1 MSEEKCGG
9 KCSCCQGCG
18 ERVIL
23 SNNPEIN
30 FVSTLTFT
38 ERNLSACKA
47 LVLVTECCKESE
59 GGECYAGITFFK
71 DNSATDESEPEKYLI
86 SKSELKQ
93 QNFRFEPIP
102 DADKAEIKIFCKNG
116 ATLHIEHINV
126 IREGV

>member
-1 MSEEKCGG
+1 MSEEKCSG
-9 KCSCCQGCG
+9 KCSCCDGCG

-38 ERNLSACKA
+38 ERKLTGCTA
-47 LVLVTECCKESE
+47 LTLVTECAKISDE
-59 GGECYAGITFFK
+59 GECYAGITFVK
-71 DNSATDESEPEKYLI
+71 DGKELPESEPEKYKI
-86 SKSELKQ
+86 EQSELKQ

-102 DADKAEIKIFCKNG
+102 DADRAEIKIFCRNG

-126 IREGV
+126 TAEGV